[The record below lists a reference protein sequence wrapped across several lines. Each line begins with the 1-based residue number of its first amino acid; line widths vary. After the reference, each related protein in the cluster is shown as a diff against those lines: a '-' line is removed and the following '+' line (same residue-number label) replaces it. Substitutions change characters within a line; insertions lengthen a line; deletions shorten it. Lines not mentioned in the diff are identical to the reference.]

1 MTLDFQGKNVWVTG
15 AGKGIGYTT
24 ALAFAEAGANVTGFD
39 LAFPLAD
46 YLFACET
53 LMWRTPR
60 RWRAFASGCSAM
72 TRALMCW

>member
-24 ALAFAEAGANVTGFD
+24 ALAFAAAGANVTGFD
-39 LAFPLAD
+39 LVFPLAD
-46 YLFACET
+46 YPFACET
-53 LMWRTPR
+53 LDVA
-60 RWRAFASGCSAM
+60 AFASGCSAM